1 MARAAIRLFNDI
13 RPVMPQLSRQI
24 EGCAY
29 NSESASMAFRV
40 RRMGIVI
47 HPKEIHVHRAEDES
61 SAPQVIEWLKELISN
76 PEKRLNNEGEVWK

>member
-1 MARAAIRLFNDI
+1 MARAAIKLSKDI
-13 RPVMPQLSRQI
+13 SPVMPQLSQQI

-29 NSESASMAFRV
+29 NSEVSAMAFRV

-61 SAPQVIEWLKELISN
+61 SAPQVIDWLKELINN
-76 PEKRLNNEGEVWK
+76 PQKRLNNEGEVSK

>member
-1 MARAAIRLFNDI
+1 LARAAIKLSKDI
-13 RPVMPQLSRQI
+13 SPVMPQLSSQI

-61 SAPQVIEWLKELISN
+61 SAPQVIAWLKELISN
-76 PEKRLNNEGEVWK
+76 PAKRLNNEGELSK